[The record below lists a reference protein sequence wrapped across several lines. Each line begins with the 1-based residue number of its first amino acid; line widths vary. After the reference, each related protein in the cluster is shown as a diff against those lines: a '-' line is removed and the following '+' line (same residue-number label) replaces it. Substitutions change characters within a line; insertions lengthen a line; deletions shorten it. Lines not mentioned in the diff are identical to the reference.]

1 VVPDIQ
7 QLERPASNREQKI
20 RDIFAAAEE
29 SASILP
35 HVNIILRTLGME
47 DDEFVASNH
56 LAAAEFR
63 KVRRQVFC
71 QLIRRVKR
79 HFRRI
84 QEQRRDLMFH
94 AGHVDMESL
103 VADDMA
109 FTRAVLTLRAALCL
123 HYLRVSFA
131 AQLARKACGEIT
143 VCVASQN
150 SFLQQF
156 SVASQT

>member
-1 VVPDIQ
+1 MVPDIQ
-7 QLERPASNREQKI
+7 QLESPVLNREQKI
-20 RDIFAAAEE
+20 REIFAAAEE

-35 HVNIILRTLGME
+35 QVNVILRTLGME
-47 DDEFVASNH
+47 DDEFVSSNH
-56 LAAAEFR
+56 LSAAEFR
-63 KVRRQVFC
+63 KVRRQVFA

-94 AGHVDMESL
+94 AGRVDMESL

-109 FTRAVLTLRAALCL
+109 FTRAILTLRAALCL

-131 AQLARKACGEIT
+131 AQMVRKACGEIT
-143 VCVASQN
+143 VCIANQN